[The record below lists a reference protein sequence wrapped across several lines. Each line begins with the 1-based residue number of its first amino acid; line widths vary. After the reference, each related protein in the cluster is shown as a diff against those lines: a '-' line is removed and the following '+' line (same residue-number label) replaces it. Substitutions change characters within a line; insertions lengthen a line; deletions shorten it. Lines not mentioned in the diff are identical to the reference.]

1 MNLGFSPFNAQLDYR
16 AAFDLAAEQGLF
28 LEVAYDL
35 HEVDP
40 RLPSLQQ
47 VAEMGRAAGVGF
59 TVHLPFLELN
69 LASLHP
75 AVARLSLER
84 VEQSLEAAQLLQ
96 AQVGVLHTGLVPLR
110 HPDVLA
116 LATHRLHQALQVL
129 AQSPVPIA
137 LENLV
142 LDANDLLQSPQE
154 LVQLLQQYPSFG
166 FCLDVGH
173 AQIELG
179 LGGYQTYYQLLSP
192 RLSHWHLHDNHGQQ
206 DEHRPVGSGGLVDWD
221 WVRARLKGFTGT
233 IALEVGGGVE
243 GVGSSV
249 VALRQEAR

>member
-1 MNLGFSPFNAQLDYR
+1 MNLGFSPFNAELDYR
-16 AAFDLAAEQGLF
+16 VAFDLAAELGLF
-28 LEVAYDL
+28 LEVAHDL

-40 RLPSLQQ
+40 RLPSIQQ

-84 VEQSLEAAQLLQ
+84 IQQGLEAAQTLQ
-96 AQVGVLHTGLVPLR
+96 ARVGVLHTGLVPMR
-110 HPDVLA
+110 HPEVLA

-142 LDANDLLQSPQE
+142 LNTNDLLQSPQE
-154 LVQLLQQYPSFG
+154 L
-166 FCLDVGH
+166 
-173 AQIELG
+173 
-179 LGGYQTYYQLLSP
+179 
-192 RLSHWHLHDNHGQQ
+192 
-206 DEHRPVGSGGLVDWD
+206 
-221 WVRARLKGFTGT
+221 AR
-233 IALEVGGGVE
+233 
-243 GVGSSV
+243 
-249 VALRQEAR
+249 